1 MARSHLPR
9 VTLNTDGQR
18 HPRENALAAV
28 AVALAVVSLL
38 CAFAPDLHFVG
49 SATGLVGVLVGVFDQ
64 YVSATRAERMVIVP
78 AIVGAALGLALGV
91 VFGVSLTRAL
101 SGQGIEVLV
110 VPGARLAAF
119 LVVGGV
125 CHSRPCRATYV

>member
-1 MARSHLPR
+1 MQEGPAGGARAPPQEVVVDRPHLPH

-49 SATGLVGVLVGVFDQ
+49 SAAGLVGVLVGVFDQ

-78 AIVGAALGLALGV
+78 AIVGSALGLALGV
-91 VFGVSLTRAL
+91 ANGGFGL
-101 SGQGIEVLV
+101 
-110 VPGARLAAF
+110 
-119 LVVGGV
+119 
-125 CHSRPCRATYV
+125 